1 MQRIV
6 IKKAIEMV
14 ITIFIATIIIFVLI
28 RLSPSNPA
36 KIIVL
41 RQDTA
46 TTNTAIFD
54 EKYEELRERFELN
67 KSIPQQYIIW
77 LKRVFSLDFGNSFY
91 TNIPVKEEILRR
103 IPATFLLTLPA
114 LAIEIF
120 IGVIFGTI
128 SAINNKKITDK
139 VIRFFSV
146 VFSSTPAFAISLMLV
161 YFFGVHKNIFKIT
174 NDASIERLW
183 LPSITLAI
191 IQAPMLIRMIRMLL
205 LDEFGKTYIGF
216 GLTRGLGR
224 KWVIKNAFK
233 NMLIPLISIISLTFV
248 SLIGGAVIIESVFTW
263 PGIGKYVLDS
273 VLVQD
278 YPVVQA
284 YSLIMV
290 CLITFSNFLT
300 DLSYVFIDPK
310 IRLRKVKNEKQK

>member
-6 IKKAIEMV
+6 IKKAIDMV

-54 EKYEELRERFELN
+54 EKYEELKERFDLN
-67 KSIPQQYIIW
+67 KSIPQQYIMW

-91 TNIPVKEEILRR
+91 TNIPVKEEILKR

-146 VFSSTPAFAISLMLV
+146 VFSSTPAFAISL
-161 YFFGVHKNIFKIT
+161 KI
-174 NDASIERLW
+174 
-183 LPSITLAI
+183 
-191 IQAPMLIRMIRMLL
+191 
-205 LDEFGKTYIGF
+205 
-216 GLTRGLGR
+216 GR
-224 KWVIKNAFK
+224 AHV
-233 NMLIPLISIISLTFV
+233 
-248 SLIGGAVIIESVFTW
+248 
-263 PGIGKYVLDS
+263 
-273 VLVQD
+273 
-278 YPVVQA
+278 
-284 YSLIMV
+284 
-290 CLITFSNFLT
+290 
-300 DLSYVFIDPK
+300 
-310 IRLRKVKNEKQK
+310 